1 MEISRHDDNSLTVL
15 SLHGRLDHASADA
28 LQTAA
33 TQAIEE
39 GCRTLI
45 IEMTGVDFIASVGIR
60 ALIRPSQAIAK
71 LGGKL
76 AVTDLKPQM
85 REFFKLTGLDQM
97 FIVHDNVDQA
107 RTALGL

>member
-1 MEISRHDDNSLTVL
+1 MEISRNDDHSLTVL

-28 LQTAA
+28 LQAA
-33 TQAIEE
+33 ASQAIDE
-39 GCRTLI
+39 GCRILI

-76 AVTDLKPQM
+76 SVTDLKPQM
-85 REFFKLTGLDQM
+85 RDFFKLTGLDQM
-97 FIVHDNVDQA
+97 FIVHDSVANA
-107 RTALGL
+107 RAALAS

>member
-1 MEISRHDDNSLTVL
+1 MEISRRDDHSLTVL
-15 SLHGRLDHASADA
+15 SLRGRLDHASADA

-33 TQAIEE
+33 TQAIDE

-97 FIVHDNVDQA
+97 FVVFDSVEQVRA
-107 RTALGL
+107 ALSQ